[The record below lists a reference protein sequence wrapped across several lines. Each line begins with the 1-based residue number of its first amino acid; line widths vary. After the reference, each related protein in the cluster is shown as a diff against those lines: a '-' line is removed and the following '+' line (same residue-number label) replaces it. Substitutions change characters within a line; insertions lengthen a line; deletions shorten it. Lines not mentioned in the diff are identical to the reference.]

1 MSENN
6 TDEAIASLEEA
17 AAILFKW
24 NSHHL
29 PRNNVDKYNLLGKKK
44 NPVSRIVETNHCG
57 GKLRSYFRLL

>member
-29 PRNNVDKYNLLGKKK
+29 TRNNVDKCNLLDKKK
-44 NPVSRIVETNHCG
+44 SSVNRAAETIHCG
-57 GKLRSYFRLL
+57 EKLRSYFRLL